1 MTVRLSLVP
10 HSLISYLSKPY
21 DPRLFLHPTAMLP
34 PDPTIVTQRR
44 LERAG
49 IITISDEPYGLRTF
63 PNLFSLDH
71 HDRRNI
77 PLASSVGTVHLF
89 VLHFV
94 TPSATM
100 GGV

>member
-49 IITISDEPYGLRTF
+49 IITIK
-63 PNLFSLDH
+63 
-71 HDRRNI
+71 
-77 PLASSVGTVHLF
+77 
-89 VLHFV
+89 
-94 TPSATM
+94 
-100 GGV
+100 